1 MVGRPSGRRGR
12 PTTAATTASTLK
24 PPALLGFDEI
34 GQGVQSAWRHGGRR
48 QRLVYLAKTLVAGVL
63 A

>member
-1 MVGRPSGRRGR
+1 MVGRPAGGR

-34 GQGVQSAWRHGGRR
+34 RQGCNAPGATVVDNTA
-48 QRLVYLAKTLVAGVL
+48 
-63 A
+63 